1 MKLFCT
7 LLLAALLFISGCDAS
22 SKATDE
28 ESCTETNIAY
38 VSEVTGDSAVAVGDE
53 LELSVSF
60 PVNNGCGQFN
70 AFTETEDGNVITI
83 EVEAI
88 YDTCSMCTM
97 DIPTR
102 TAAYTFQAETEG
114 SYTLKFKSSETEFI
128 TKTITVN

>member
-1 MKLFCT
+1 
-7 LLLAALLFISGCDAS
+7 
-22 SKATDE
+22 
-28 ESCTETNIAY
+28 
-38 VSEVTGDSAVAVGDE
+38 
-53 LELSVSF
+53 
-60 PVNNGCGQFN
+60 
-70 AFTETEDGNVITI
+70 TETEDGNVITI

-102 TAAYTFQAETEG
+102 TATYTFQAETEG